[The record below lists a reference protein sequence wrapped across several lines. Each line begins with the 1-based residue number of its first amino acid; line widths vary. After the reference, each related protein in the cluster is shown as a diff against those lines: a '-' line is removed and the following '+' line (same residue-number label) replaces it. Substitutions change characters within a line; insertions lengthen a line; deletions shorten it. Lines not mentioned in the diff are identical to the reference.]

1 MERLIIL
8 QSVSE
13 SCQVLSLPVLLLIV
27 ATLTLNTALAEPGP
41 KIKAG

>member
-13 SCQVLSLPVLLLIV
+13 SCQVVSLPALLLIV
-27 ATLTLNTALAEPGP
+27 ATRTLYTVLAEPGA